1 MNNKINKYK
10 TILILNTFRLK
21 MIEVTQDLT
30 YFISDLNSRVR
41 TLENK
46 YELLAERLLI
56 SNQNMIES
64 YKRLSSEFTKIN
76 QELQNLKTTVITFKE
91 TIKKILEEMSE
102 FSTKQEIKV
111 LEKYINM
118 WNPLNFVTTE
128 EIEKIID
135 EKLKKG
141 DKSAGKK
148 KK

>member
-1 MNNKINKYK
+1 
-10 TILILNTFRLK
+10 
-21 MIEVTQDLT
+21 
-30 YFISDLNSRVR
+30 
-41 TLENK
+41 
-46 YELLAERLLI
+46 
-56 SNQNMIES
+56 MIES